1 MFYLYKF
8 SEHSQYVDEQPGLTA
23 PWVVYDFSHVH
34 YSSGDQDILVPIN
47 YTITLDFRPTN
58 VSTSINLL

>member
-8 SEHSQYVDEQPGLTA
+8 SEHSEYVDEQPNLTA

-34 YSSGDQDILVPIN
+34 YSSDN
-47 YTITLDFRPTN
+47 
-58 VSTSINLL
+58 